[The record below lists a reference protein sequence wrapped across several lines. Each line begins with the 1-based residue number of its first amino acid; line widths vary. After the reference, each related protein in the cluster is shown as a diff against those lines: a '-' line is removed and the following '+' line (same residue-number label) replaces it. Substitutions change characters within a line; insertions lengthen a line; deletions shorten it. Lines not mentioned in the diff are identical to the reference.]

1 MKAGR
6 KKQVLTEKEQVLM
19 QMLWERGPM
28 LVREIVDAYPEEPVP
43 HFNTVATTLRILEDK
58 GFVGH
63 NTLGGSH
70 QFYAILEKT
79 EVRNRSIA
87 DVVRNFF
94 DNSYKNAVSALVENE
109 KLSVEEL
116 KEIISIIESNNKKQ

>member
-19 QMLWERGPM
+19 QILWKRGPM
-28 LVREIVDAYPEEPVP
+28 LVREMVDAYPEEPSP

-70 QFYAILEKT
+70 QFYAILEKD

-87 DVVRNFF
+87 EIVRNFF
-94 DNSYKNAVSALVENE
+94 DNSYKNAVSALVEDE
-109 KLSVEEL
+109 KLSVDEL
-116 KEIISIIESNNKKQ
+116 KEIISIIEANNKKQ